1 GGEGSARRKKKA
13 STKVT
18 SNDDKKLGSALK
30 KLGVSKIDG
39 IEEVNIFLEN
49 NDVIHFS
56 RPHVQAS
63 VQSNTFVVSGNG
75 VTKPLE
81 QLLPGILNQ
90 LGQDGVQKM
99 LQSMGGL
106 AGLAG
111 AAGAGAPAVEEEGDD
126 DVPDLVE
133 NFEDA
138 SEK

>member
-1 GGEGSARRKKKA
+1 M
-13 STKVT
+13 
-18 SNDDKKLGSALK
+18 
-30 KLGVSKIDG
+30 
-39 IEEVNIFLEN
+39 
-49 NDVIHFS
+49 
-56 RPHVQAS
+56 
-63 VQSNTFVVSGNG
+63 QSNTFVVSGNG

-90 LGQDGVQKM
+90 LGQEGVQKM

-111 AAGAGAPAVEEEGDD
+111 AAGAGAPAGAAEEEGDD

>member
-1 GGEGSARRKKKA
+1 M
-13 STKVT
+13 
-18 SNDDKKLGSALK
+18 
-30 KLGVSKIDG
+30 
-39 IEEVNIFLEN
+39 
-49 NDVIHFS
+49 
-56 RPHVQAS
+56 
-63 VQSNTFVVSGNG
+63 QSNTFVVSGNG